1 MQETEAVEVAKESQ
15 GKNRYHQKELG
26 EWVCACFE
34 AIKHI
39 LDHGFK
45 FLQVVSS
52 FILLLTQCLRCQ
64 QWKKS
69 LAFHQESGKRVSEEI
84 HSSHNQAA

>member
-1 MQETEAVEVAKESQ
+1 MAEFDPYS
-15 GKNRYHQKELG
+15 YP
-26 EWVCACFE
+26 CFE

-64 QWKKS
+64 QWKKVW
-69 LAFHQESGKRVSEEI
+69 LFIKNLGGKKSKF
-84 HSSHNQAA
+84 S